1 MVSASR
7 ACKIIT
13 FLKVAFVMLFYVQ
26 NVSQGFR
33 TLKVNPLSINP
44 TKWSNTLKQLVGNLP
59 TNCLS
64 VFDYLMKLALKG
76 LWHNA
81 KFWESFWFLRN
92 WNKLLYICFP
102 IICQQYWNITLKKKK
117 INLRVCLPI
126 KKIF

>member
-1 MVSASR
+1 MIFFSNNVECEKMVSASR

-81 KFWESFWFLRN
+81 KF
-92 WNKLLYICFP
+92 
-102 IICQQYWNITLKKKK
+102 
-117 INLRVCLPI
+117 
-126 KKIF
+126 